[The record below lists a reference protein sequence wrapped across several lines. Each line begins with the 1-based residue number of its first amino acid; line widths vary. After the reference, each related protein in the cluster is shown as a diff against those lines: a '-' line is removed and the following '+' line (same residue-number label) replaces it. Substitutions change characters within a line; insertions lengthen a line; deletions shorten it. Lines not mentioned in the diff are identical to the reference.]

1 MEIEQRGISVASSME
16 YRDLRHQPARHPR
29 PPGFLKTPTVLTAVD
44 AALMVIDAASR
55 AANPPP
61 VAPPRRGTPIL
72 TFRQQMDREVQDPI
86 YMDEIERELGTAVVP
101 HLAGMGKLFHGVYDR
116 REERMRVF
124 SPGEDKAGGDD
135 EILPAWNAEATK
147 RLSRSPSRRRTSWSV

>member
-1 MEIEQRGISVASSME
+1 MEIEQRGISVASSMRA
-16 YRDLRHQPARHPR
+16 RDLRHQPARHAR

-61 VAPPRRGTPIL
+61 VVPPRRGTPIL

-86 YMDEIERELGTAVVP
+86 YTDEIERELGTACRASP
-101 HLAGMGKLFHGVYDR
+101 GWQANCSTACSDR
-116 REERMRVF
+116 REERCA
-124 SPGEDKAGGDD
+124 SSA
-135 EILPAWNAEATK
+135 PARTRLAAT
-147 RLSRSPSRRRTSWSV
+147 